1 MERRNGRVK
10 LLSLT
15 VWITVWLLA
24 IAATLVVLGVFNQQ
38 LRWDLFSPQAE
49 SILYGVFF
57 SAVILSIFG
66 VAIAFVLGLKR
77 IVDAVEALER
87 KGKLDGA
94 IDLPAPGRLT
104 YVGYTLGLFTA
115 FAALISGLGFVDHQV
130 QVHRSQVFRRI
141 AGTQMQKLGK
151 KFAVPLSEV
160 GKAPLTTKTTP
171 PPLVEVMKAL
181 KELPFVQEA
190 TLYVADTSDR
200 TTLWRYRDYFLDAK
214 TQHRFERLIVLK
226 TFEEAIQNALN
237 GNPKALE
244 SLNQQTNLE
253 YFHTI
258 QGNQGKPIAVL
269 KINGN
274 PQENFRDYRESSSL

>member
-1 MERRNGRVK
+1 MERQTSQVK

-24 IAATLVVLGVFNQQ
+24 IAATLVVLGIFNQQ
-38 LRWDLFSPQAE
+38 LRWDIFSPQVE
-49 SILYGVFF
+49 SILYGIFF

-87 KGKLDGA
+87 KGRLDEVVFPNPRR
-94 IDLPAPGRLT
+94 IT

-115 FAALISGLGFVDHQV
+115 FAALISGLGFIDHQV

-141 AGTQMQKLGK
+141 AAAQMQKLGK
-151 KFAVPLSEV
+151 KFAAPLSELR
-160 GKAPLTTKTTP
+160 KAPLRTTATP
-171 PPLVEVMKAL
+171 SPLPEVMTAL
-181 KELPFVQEA
+181 RELPFIQEA
-190 TLYVADTSDR
+190 TLYVADAGDR
-200 TTLWRYRDYFLDAK
+200 TALWRYRDYFMEPK
-214 TQHRFERLIVLK
+214 TKNRFERLLVLK

-237 GNPKALE
+237 GKPKELE
-244 SLNQQTNLE
+244 VLNQRPNLE

-258 QGNQGKPIAVL
+258 KDTHGKPLAIL

-274 PQENFRDYRESSSL
+274 PGENFRDYEGSAAL